1 MTDEPST
8 RERAFVV
15 AAVRALGPRAEAF
28 CGRRSPLLRRFA
40 AQLYR
45 DRERWAS
52 ESQRLSRAVPA
63 GIGEVHP
70 SWYEPAPP
78 SVDAR
83 AAAWLQ
89 RRAYGQ
95 LVDMGEPENGAVLDR
110 LERRDAAELG
120 ELVAAL
126 GRRRVAIAFSGAPR
140 AAVAQL
146 CARLGEPAASE
157 LLAQVR
163 AVAPSVGSDEVHAAQ
178 RALFGLGPAGAALA
192 QGASRSGDEERSR
205 EGRGLSSGSEARALF
220 VRAGCG
226 WLGPALAARGGDR
239 LRRVAQRLPRSLGEQ
254 LLDGAHA
261 PSSDAEHAAAVSA
274 ASALLTRTRARR

>member
-1 MTDEPST
+1 MNELEPST

-45 DRERWAS
+45 DRERWAD

-63 GIGEVHP
+63 GVGEVHP
-70 SWYEPAPP
+70 SWYEPPP
-78 SVDAR
+78 ASTNPA
-83 AAAWLQ
+83 AAAWLS

-95 LVDMGEPENGAVLDR
+95 LVDMGEPQAAAGALDR
-110 LERRDAAELG
+110 LERRDPDELAEL
-120 ELVAAL
+120 VIAL

-178 RALFGLGPAGAALA
+178 RALFGLGPAAALTA
-192 QGASRSGDEERSR
+192 RPTDDRESRGI
-205 EGRGLSSGSEARALF
+205 SSGSEARALF
-220 VRAGCG
+220 SRAGCG
-226 WLGPALAARGGDR
+226 WLAPALFSRGGDR
-239 LRRVAQRLPRSLGEQ
+239 LRRVSQRLPRPLGEQ
-254 LLDGAHA
+254 LLASA
-261 PSSDAEHAAAVSA
+261 TVPSTDAEHSSALTA
-274 ASALLTRTRARR
+274 ASALLTRPRRR

>member
-1 MTDEPST
+1 MNDNEPST

-28 CGRRSPLLRRFA
+28 CGRRSPALRRFA

-45 DRERWAS
+45 DRERWAD

-63 GIGEVHP
+63 AIGEVHP
-70 SWYEPAPP
+70 SWYEAPP
-78 SVDAR
+78 PSSDPA
-83 AAAWLQ
+83 AAAWLS

-95 LVDMGEPENGAVLDR
+95 LVDMGESPPAATVLDR

-120 ELVAAL
+120 ELVVAL

-192 QGASRSGDEERSR
+192 ARAADDAPSR
-205 EGRGLSSGSEARALF
+205 ESRGVSSGAEARALF
-220 VRAGCG
+220 TRAGCG

-239 LRRVAQRLPRSLGEQ
+239 LRRVAQRLPRPVGEQ
-254 LLDGAHA
+254 LLDGAHV
-261 PSSDAEHAAAVSA
+261 PSSDAEHAAAVNA